1 VQKAQPKDKGRV
13 NLSHILRPVLRPIV
27 DYALPPR
34 CPGCGG
40 IVEEDHR
47 FCLGCWSSMRF
58 LGRPCCDRCGA
69 PFDHDRGEDA
79 LCGACIAEPPAI
91 DRARAVL
98 AYGEIAKTVALRL
111 KYGRRIGLARL
122 IAKQMA
128 RHVPQEGRDAMLLV
142 PVPLHRWRL
151 WWRGFNQ
158 SALIAGHLGRLCGI
172 PVEKEVLLRTRRTP
186 PLRGLNPKQR
196 QRVVRGAFAI
206 DPTRKAALSGRTV
219 LLIDD
224 VHTSGATAD
233 ACARILRR
241 NGAASVQLLC
251 WARVLP
257 DDGDFASMEDDDWR
271 AIDNSRSAANL

>member
-1 VQKAQPKDKGRV
+1 M
-13 NLSHILRPVLRPIV
+13 I

-34 CPGCGG
+34 CPGCGE
-40 IVEEDHR
+40 IVEDDHR

-58 LGRPCCDRCGA
+58 LGSPCCDQCGT
-69 PFDHDRGEDA
+69 PFDHDRGEGA
-79 LCGACIAEPPAI
+79 LCGQCIAEPPAV

-98 AYGEIAKTVALRL
+98 AYGDIAKTVALRL

-122 IAKQMA
+122 IAGQMA
-128 RHVPQEGRDAMLLV
+128 RHVPVEGRDAMLLI

-158 SALIAGHLGRLCGI
+158 SALMASHLGRLCGI
-172 PVEKEVLLRTRRTP
+172 PVEKEILLRSRRTP
-186 PLRGLNPKQR
+186 PLRGLSPKER
-196 QRVVRGAFAI
+196 RRAVRGAFAV
-206 DPTRKAALSGRTV
+206 DPARKDVLAGRTV

-224 VHTSGATAD
+224 VHTSGATTD

-241 NGAASVQLLC
+241 NGAASVHLLC

-257 DDGDFASMEDDDWR
+257 EDDDMAKKESEDWLP
-271 AIDNSRSAANL
+271 IDNGRATANL